1 MEQNETFKKN
11 KTYYLKMIEFILNKE
26 ITTASM
32 FDIIV
37 SKNISGRFHFLNS
50 VYLFKNKFSDLNFPL
65 FFCKKSIQKPVRSMV
80 KRKK

>member
-26 ITTASM
+26 ITTAGM

-37 SKNISGRFHFLNS
+37 SKKISGRFHFLNS
-50 VYLFKNKFSDLNFPL
+50 VYLFKNKFGDLKFPL
-65 FFCKKSIQKPVRSMV
+65 FFRKKSIQKSVRSMV